1 VLYSRPSQYAIRA
14 LANLAA
20 YPTGSFRMTSDL
32 AQEEGIPSPYLG
44 KILQGLARAGVLRSQ
59 KGPGGGFSL
68 AREPRQILLIDI
80 IEAAEGTESLH
91 SCAVGLAECNDEQP
105 CPLHDH
111 WKAVRDQ
118 IRDYL
123 EKTSLY
129 ELGQALTRKKE
140 LAGKTPAPATRV
152 GAPTTTSSL

>member
-1 VLYSRPSQYAIRA
+1 MLYSRPSQYAIRA
-14 LANLAA
+14 LANLAV
-20 YPTGSFRMTSDL
+20 YPTGTFRMTSDL

-44 KILQGLARAGVLRSQ
+44 KILQSLARAGVLRSQ
-59 KGPGGGFSL
+59 KGPGGGFAL
-68 AREPRQILLIDI
+68 AREPKQILLIDI

-105 CPLHDH
+105 CPLHEH

-118 IRDYL
+118 IREYL
-123 EKTSLY
+123 ETTSLL

-140 LAGKTPAPATRV
+140 LLGKSAVPPTRLPNPVAP
-152 GAPTTTSSL
+152 